1 MNDVLIL
8 SALIL
13 SAVFAGSVF
22 SRLHIPRL
30 IAYLFVGIVFSQ
42 LFKIELDHSLAEL
55 ALGFIAFL
63 VGGSLHL
70 ESIKQQRKVIFATA
84 LGGVLGVIVAM
95 VLILPLFAS
104 EWMGVSI
111 FIVAL
116 LLGGLGTST
125 DPAAIESVTQELGSH
140 GDFVTVLKGVVAID
154 DAMGV
159 MAFALILSW
168 VGASTLGWMPF
179 VGAMYEIA
187 GGVLLGLVMA
197 KFLVWA
203 GSLFRQVTL
212 VMPFVFAMILF
223 VFGLSQWL
231 ELSMLLA
238 LMSLGFFAHLFARH
252 HAFQGRHLF
261 APIRH
266 FEEMILIVFFSLAGV
281 AFVPE
286 VLLEYGHWVLLYVM
300 IRMLGKVGGVA
311 FFARWAGADAVT
323 QKWLGIALLPQAG
336 VAIGMALVLK
346 DIPGLSDVAEIL
358 LGILVAGAVVNELL
372 GPILLK
378 WVLTQKADKG
388 VK

>member
-8 SALIL
+8 GALIL
-13 SAVFAGSVF
+13 SAVFAGTVF

-30 IAYLFVGIVFSQ
+30 IAYLVVGVVFAQ
-42 LFKIELDHSLAEL
+42 IFKVELGHSLAEL

-70 ESIKQQRKVIFATA
+70 ESIQSQRKVIFATA
-84 LGGVLGVIVAM
+84 FGGVLGVIVAM

-140 GDFVTVLKGVVAID
+140 GDFVTTLKGVVAID

-159 MAFALILSW
+159 IAFALILSW
-168 VGASTLGWMPF
+168 VGASSLGWTPLL
-179 VGAMYEIA
+179 GAVYEIA

-203 GSLFRQVTL
+203 GSLFNQVTL

-223 VFGLSQWL
+223 VFGLSEWL

-252 HAFQGRHLF
+252 HSFQGRHLF
-261 APIRH
+261 APVRH

-300 IRMLGKVGGVA
+300 VRMLGKVGGVA
-311 FFARWAGADAVT
+311 LFARYSGADLAT
-323 QKWLGIALLPQAG
+323 QKWLGLSLLPQAG
-336 VAIGMALVLK
+336 VAIGMALILK
-346 DIPGLSDVAEIL
+346 EVPGLENVAEVL
-358 LGILVAGAVVNELL
+358 LGLLVAGAVLNEIL
-372 GPILLK
+372 GPMILK
-378 WVLTQKADKG
+378 WVLISKISK
-388 VK
+388 KS